1 LAIFTDL
8 LKKMIINSI
17 EVIGENVKPAS
28 LYFFKGLNVIAGPSN
43 TGKSYLI
50 ECIKFALGAKAVPK
64 SIKES
69 KGYDTVI
76 LTMQEGTEYF
86 KISRKFE
93 LNSATTIT
101 TNGGQKLVLKGRHK
115 PDLKNLSNYFLAKI
129 GLNNKLLLLSKE
141 KHTTQALTLRTL
153 EPIFVVDEKRI
164 VADYSPLGTGQR
176 TETTLEKSLLKTLL
190 TGVDDSRAK
199 DTRNTD
205 ESPESIK
212 RSIKQLEDLMRLIF
226 PDVSGLNQ
234 MPIEIQDQISKIDE
248 SIQMLDT
255 SIQELVLSKSSFL
268 QQRKDKL
275 IAAASVEKEIG
286 EANVLRQ
293 RFSLLMEKYESDR
306 SRVIGLSEATLLLDN
321 YGEVSC
327 PTCGSHFDEATT
339 EVDIGMLLQ
348 SAQAET
354 HKIEVQMEDLQGAI
368 NQLNE
373 TIFTETAEVDRI
385 KARIA
390 EMDFQLQADVGE
402 RLKQLVF
409 SKNEFFHKK
418 AELISELTRIEG
430 RNAAQVELDRLR
442 NYGPQDKASYE
453 IDDFS
458 EQLTQFV
465 ENVEEILRRWGFPE
479 NSPTKFIDKSR
490 DLEIGGTPR
499 KDFGK
504 GYRAIAFSA
513 FILGLMKTLISANR
527 HPGFV
532 VLDSPLTTYKPADIE
547 QGNADESIETDMVY
561 SVYRDLCD
569 SYKENQ
575 IIILDNQEPD
585 VDLLPSMSYQ
595 HFTRNSNLG
604 RYGFF
609 PVN

>member
-1 LAIFTDL
+1 
-8 LKKMIINSI
+8 MIINSI

-28 LYFFKGLNVIAGPSN
+28 LYFSKGLNVIAGPSN

-50 ECIKFALGAKAVPK
+50 ECIKFAFGAKTVPK

-76 LTMQEGTEYF
+76 LTLEEGTEYF

-101 TNGGQKLVLKGRHK
+101 TADGQKLVLKGRHK

-141 KHTTQALTLRTL
+141 KHTTQALSLRTL
-153 EPIFVVDEKRI
+153 ESIFVVDEKRI

-199 DTRNTD
+199 DTRDTD

-212 RSIKQLEDLMRLIF
+212 RRIKQLEDLMRLIF
-226 PDVSGLNQ
+226 PDASGLNQ
-234 MPIEIQDQISKIDE
+234 MPVEIQDQISKIDK
-248 SIQMLDT
+248 SIHVLDT
-255 SIQELVLSKSSFL
+255 SIQELVLSKSNFL
-268 QQRKDKL
+268 QQRKDEL
-275 IAAASVEKEIG
+275 IAAASVENEIG
-286 EANVLRQ
+286 EAKVLRQ

-339 EVDIGMLLQ
+339 EVDIGTLLQ
-348 SAQAET
+348 SAHAEA
-354 HKIEVQMEDLQGAI
+354 HKIEVQMADLQGAI
-368 NQLNE
+368 RQLDE
-373 TIFTETAEVDRI
+373 TIFSGTAKVERV

-390 EMDFQLQADVGE
+390 EMDSQLQTDVGE
-402 RLKQLVF
+402 RLNQLVF

-418 AELISELTRIEG
+418 AELISALARLEG
-430 RNAAQVELDRLR
+430 RNAAQIELDRLR

-465 ENVEEILRRWGFPE
+465 GNVEEILKRWGLPE
-479 NSPTKFIDKSR
+479 HSPTKFIDKSR

-513 FILGLMKTLISANR
+513 FVLGLMKTLISANR

-547 QGNADESIETDMVY
+547 QGNADESIEADMVY

-575 IIILDNQEPD
+575 IIIFDNQEPD

>member
-1 LAIFTDL
+1 
-8 LKKMIINSI
+8 MIIKSI
-17 EVIGENVKPAS
+17 EVIGEDVKPAS
-28 LYFFKGLNVIAGPSN
+28 LYFSKGLNVIAGPSN

-50 ECIKFALGAKAVPK
+50 ECIKFAFGATAVPK

-69 KGYDTVI
+69 KGYNTVI
-76 LTMQEGTEYF
+76 LTLEEGSQYF

-101 TNGGQKLVLKGRHK
+101 TADGQTLVLKGRHK
-115 PDLKNLSNYFLAKI
+115 PDLKNFSNYFLAKI

-153 EPIFVVDEKRI
+153 ESIFVVDEKRI

-199 DTRNTD
+199 DTRDTD

-212 RSIKQLEDLMRLIF
+212 RRIKQLEELMRLIF
-226 PDVSGLNQ
+226 PDVPGPNQ
-234 MPIEIQDQISKIDE
+234 TEIEIQSQISKIDQ
-248 SIQMLDT
+248 SIQALDT
-255 SIQELVLSKSSFL
+255 SIQELILSKSNFL
-268 QQRKDKL
+268 QRREEELL
-275 IAAASVEKEIG
+275 IAASVEKEIS
-286 EANVLRQ
+286 EAKVLRQ
-293 RFSLLMEKYESDR
+293 RFGLLMEKYESDR
-306 SRVIGLSEATLLLDN
+306 SRVVGLSEATLLLDN

-327 PTCGSHFDEATT
+327 PTCGSHFDEAAA
-339 EVDIGMLLQ
+339 EVDIDTLLQ
-348 SAQAET
+348 SAHAEAK
-354 HKIEVQMEDLQGAI
+354 KIDVQMKDLRGAI
-368 NQLNE
+368 GQLDE
-373 TIFTETAEVDRI
+373 TISNGDAKVELV

-390 EMDFQLQADVGE
+390 EMDSQLRTDVGE
-402 RLKQLVF
+402 RLNQLVL
-409 SKNEFFHKK
+409 SKNEFSQKK
-418 AELISELTRIEG
+418 VELAAALARLEG
-430 RNAAQVELDRLR
+430 RNAAQIELDKLR
-442 NYGPQDKASYE
+442 NYGPQNKASYE
-453 IDDFS
+453 IGDFT

-465 ENVEEILRRWGFPE
+465 GNVEEILKRWGFPDY
-479 NSPTKFIDKSR
+479 SPTKFLDKSR

-504 GYRAIAFSA
+504 GYRAVAFSA
-513 FILGLMKTLISANR
+513 FVLGLMKTLIPTNR

-532 VLDSPLTTYKPADIE
+532 VLDSPLTTYKPADME
-547 QGNADESIETDMVY
+547 QGNADESIEADMVY

-569 SYKENQ
+569 AYKENQ
-575 IIILDNQEPD
+575 IIIFDNQEPD
-585 VDLLPSMSYQ
+585 IDLIPSMNYQ
-595 HFTRNSNLG
+595 HFTKNSSFG